1 MNKMI
6 SVESILKYAGW
17 AALFSS
23 IVLISINFFFN
34 KQIAFP
40 IIISGFS
47 SGIFCLYLGYLRE
60 NYEK

>member
-1 MNKMI
+1 MDKMI
-6 SVESILKYAGW
+6 SVENILKFAGW
-17 AALFSS
+17 AALFAS
-23 IVLISINFFFN
+23 IVLISMKCFFN

-60 NYEK
+60 NNEK